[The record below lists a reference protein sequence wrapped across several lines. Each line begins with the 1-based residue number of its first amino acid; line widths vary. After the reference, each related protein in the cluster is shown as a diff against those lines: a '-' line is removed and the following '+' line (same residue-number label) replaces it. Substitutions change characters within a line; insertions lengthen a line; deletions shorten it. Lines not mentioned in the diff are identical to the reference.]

1 MDNNKVL
8 FDTMAR
14 LDQVERD
21 IKTLEDQLEKQRMLK
36 IIFFYLLLAVLAGA
50 SLFGCQKPTPPPE
63 TKLMMQ
69 PERRQLKWQQRE
81 VFHEWLSP
89 DAWSAKGK
97 ADGTII
103 VPWHKRRVDLQ
114 IWAWSLKDKEK

>member
-1 MDNNKVL
+1 MKDVL
-8 FDTMAR
+8 SFK
-14 LDQVERD
+14 L
-21 IKTLEDQLEKQRMLK
+21 
-36 IIFFYLLLAVLAGA
+36 IITVFVILIALLILALL
-50 SLFGCQKPTPPPE
+50 SCCQKPSSLPE
-63 TKLMMQ
+63 TRLMMQ
-69 PERRQLKWQQRE
+69 PERRQLTPQQRE

-103 VPWHKRRVDLQ
+103 VPWHKRRVDLE